1 MKQSLLMMHP
11 PTNLKWKVRS
21 FLELIITSRVRHLV
35 RWCCIIYQRQYIFDE
50 KCELIPDG
58 LEGICGY
65 VTFPNKSKPLVSN
78 IYRPPN
84 SPISWLDKM
93 NVLLENVGATKL
105 EFVNTG
111 DLNCEL
117 LKQSLENHTKH
128 FVYKCEIHQLSQHI
142 KKPTRI
148 IPYSRTLF
156 DMILT
161 SNPNKIVEHNVKAV
175 GIADHCLVYCVTSFK
190 SHVPTERDMTI
201 EIRYFKQFH
210 IDDFILDLEH
220 CS

>member
-1 MKQSLLMMHP
+1 
-11 PTNLKWKVRS
+11 
-21 FLELIITSRVRHLV
+21 
-35 RWCCIIYQRQYIFDE
+35 
-50 KCELIPDG
+50 
-58 LEGICGY
+58 
-65 VTFPNKSKPLVSN
+65 
-78 IYRPPN
+78 
-84 SPISWLDKM
+84 M

-190 SHVPTERDMTI
+190 SHVPTERDRTI

-220 CS
+220 CSWSSVKEYDDVNEAYTKWKHIFTEVCNKHCPFTTRCVRKTILPWIDDEIKKDIRI